1 MFVLCLKL
9 KKKMNFK
16 IGNSVFLKNRVIKN
30 KLYRAVTFHISGY
43 LQYVNNIISVNGLQ
57 VLSKSHTA
65 FG

>member
-1 MFVLCLKL
+1 
-9 KKKMNFK
+9 MNFK

-30 KLYRAVTFHISGY
+30 KLYQAVTFHISGY